1 MTKQELIDMAKAKG
15 LDIAEDALQS
25 LGDLA
30 LEIVGK
36 LIEQTEN
43 KYDDMIFMAVEGKAR
58 EELKKLIDKVDG
70 EVG

>member
-1 MTKQELIDMAKAKG
+1 MEKQELIELAKSKG

-25 LGDLA
+25 LGELA

-36 LIEQTEN
+36 LIEQSEN
-43 KYDDMIFMAVEGKAR
+43 KYDDMIFAAVKGKAQ

-70 EVG
+70 QEG